1 VGPVSGPHPRIEA
14 GGVGVAVDARP
25 VSLSRRLSSF
35 LYRHPRIKLLVL
47 LAPGLLWLGIVYG
60 GSLFALLMQSLYRI
74 EEFTGLLV
82 RDVSLDSYQSLLARA
97 NLDII
102 VRTTLMAAAVTV
114 ACAVIAFPLAYYM
127 ARFASSRMKTVLY
140 LAVLMPLWSSYLVR
154 VYSWKL
160 ILAKDG
166 VFSWFVDHLGLQGV
180 LDWVLGVPVLGGPS
194 LSQSLLGMWIVFTY
208 TWLPFMILPLA
219 AALERVPASLT
230 DASGDLGAKPGLTF
244 RKVILPLALPGL
256 LAGSIFTFSL
266 TLGDFIIPTIIG
278 NSTFFIGPTVLV
290 HQGTAGNLPLAAAF
304 SVVPMVIMAVYLV
317 GAKRAGALEAL

>member
-1 VGPVSGPHPRIEA
+1 VD
-14 GGVGVAVDARP
+14 VAVAGRP
-25 VSLSRRLSSF
+25 ASVFRRLSSF
-35 LYRHPRIKLLVL
+35 FYRHPGLKLGLL
-47 LAPGLLWLGIVYG
+47 LAPGLIWLGVVYG
-60 GSLFALLMQSLYRI
+60 GSLFSLLVHSLFRL

-82 RDVSLDSYQSLLARA
+82 REVSLDTYRSLFARA
-97 NLDII
+97 NLDVIT
-102 VRTTLMAAAVTV
+102 RTTVMASAVTV

-127 ARFASSRMKTVLY
+127 ARFASPRMKAFLY

-166 VFSWFVDHLGLQGV
+166 VFSWFVEHLGLQGA
-180 LDWVLGVPVLGGPS
+180 LNWVLGLPAVGGPS
-194 LSQSLLGMWIVFTY
+194 LSQSLLGMWVVFTY

-219 AALERVPASLT
+219 AALERVPGSLT
-230 DASGDLGAKPGLTF
+230 DASSDLGARPRVTF

-256 LAGSIFTFSL
+256 VAGSIFTFSL

-304 SVVPMVIMAVYLV
+304 SVVPMVIMGIYLFA
-317 GAKRAGALEAL
+317 AKRAGAFEAL

>member
-1 VGPVSGPHPRIEA
+1 MA
-14 GGVGVAVDARP
+14 AAVRVEPASP
-25 VSLSRRLSSF
+25 SRRLSSF
-35 LYRHPRIKLLVL
+35 FYRHPRLRLLAF
-47 LAPGLLWLGIVYG
+47 LAPGLVWLGIVYG
-60 GSLFALLMQSLYRI
+60 GSLVSLLLQSLYRL
-74 EEFTGLLV
+74 EEFTGLVV
-82 RDVSLDSYQSLLARA
+82 RDVGLDTYRSLLARA

-102 VRTTLMAAAVTV
+102 VRTTMMASAVTI

-127 ARFASSRMKTVLY
+127 ARFASPRMKTVLY

-160 ILAKDG
+160 ILAQDG
-166 VFSWFVDHLGLQGV
+166 VLSWFVDHLGLRGA
-180 LDWVLGVPVLGGPS
+180 LDWALGVPVVGGPS

-208 TWLPFMILPLA
+208 TWLPYMILPLA

-230 DASGDLGAKPGLTF
+230 DASGDLGARPGMTF
-244 RKVILPLALPGL
+244 RKVVVPLALPGL

-304 SVVPMVIMAVYLV
+304 SVVPMVIMALYLF

>member
-1 VGPVSGPHPRIEA
+1 M
-14 GGVGVAVDARP
+14 GVALDVRP

-35 LYRHPRIKLLVL
+35 LYRHPRIKLLLL
-47 LAPGLLWLGIVYG
+47 LAPGLLWLGVVYG
-60 GSLFALLMQSLYRI
+60 GSLFALLVQSLYRI

-82 RDVSLDSYQSLLARA
+82 RDVSLDTYQSLFARA

-166 VFSWFVDHLGLQGV
+166 VFSWFVDHLGLQGA

-219 AALERVPASLT
+219 AALERVPTSLT
-230 DASGDLGAKPGLTF
+230 DASGDLGARPRMTF

-304 SVVPMVIMAVYLV
+304 SVVPMVIMALYLI

>member
-1 VGPVSGPHPRIEA
+1 VP
-14 GGVGVAVDARP
+14 ARP
-25 VSLSRRLSSF
+25 VSLVRRLSSF
-35 LYRHPRIKLLVL
+35 FYRHPRLKLGVL
-47 LAPGLLWLGIVYG
+47 LAPGLLWLGVVYG
-60 GSLFALLMQSLYRI
+60 GSLFALLVQSLYRL
-74 EEFTGLLV
+74 EEFTGVVV
-82 RDVSLDSYQSLLARA
+82 RDISLDTYETLFARA
-97 NLDII
+97 NLDVIA
-102 VRTTLMAAAVTV
+102 RTTVMAGAVTV

-127 ARFASSRMKTVLY
+127 ARFASPRMKTVLY

-166 VFSWFVDHLGLQGV
+166 VFSWFVDHLGLQGA
-180 LDWVLGVPVLGGPS
+180 LDWALGIPVVGGLS

-230 DASGDLGAKPGLTF
+230 EASGDLGARPRMTF

-278 NSTFFIGPTVLV
+278 TSTFFIGPTVLV

-304 SVVPMVIMAVYLV
+304 SVVPMVIMAFYLF